1 MLQPSSEGFSAPTR
15 TVTPATREG
24 LVHVAGIKDLAE
36 AKMLVECGVSFLGF
50 PLVLDVHREDLT
62 VNEAAA
68 IVAAMG
74 SHATFF
80 LITYLTRSAEI
91 RDLCHRL
98 GVGMV
103 QLHAATDVAD
113 LRRLREERPGL
124 RIVKSLIIRSDNWD
138 ELVGELERFAPW
150 VDAFITDTYDPE
162 TGASGATGKNH
173 DWSVSRRLVDL
184 SPRPIVL
191 AGGLNPGNVRGAIG
205 AVRPAGV
212 DVHTGIEGPDGR
224 KRRDLTEQFVAEAR
238 AGFARGRG

>member
-1 MLQPSSEGFSAPTR
+1 
-15 TVTPATREG
+15 

-68 IVAAMG
+68 IVAAMR

-162 TGASGATGKNH
+162 TGASGATGKTH

-191 AGGLNPGNVRGAIG
+191 AGGLNAGNVRGAIG
-205 AVRPAGV
+205 AVRPAGI

-224 KRRDLTEQFVAEAR
+224 KRRDLIEQFVAEAR